1 MKAKSVTEKL
11 YEAINPIV
19 ENLGLTLWDIRYEK
33 EGANKYLRVYIDK
46 PDGVIDIFDCERVNE
61 PVSKLLDELDPISE
75 SYIFEVSSTGL
86 GRTLRT
92 HRQLLSCI
100 GKEVRLGL
108 YKAVDGVK
116 EYEGILESAT
126 EDEITVGG
134 KTFKLSE
141 CSIIK
146 LNDDKDLF

>member
-19 ENLGLTLWDIRYEK
+19 ENLGLILWDIRYEK

-46 PDGVIDIFDCERVNE
+46 PDGIIDITDCERVNE
-61 PVSKLLDELDPISE
+61 PVSKLLDELDPIAE

-86 GRTLRT
+86 GRTLRNR
-92 HRQLLSCI
+92 RQLLSCI
-100 GKEVRLGL
+100 GEEIRLGL
-108 YKAVDGVK
+108 YKAVDGQK
-116 EYEGILESAT
+116 DYEGILESVG
-126 EDEITVGG
+126 ENDITVGG
-134 KTFKLSE
+134 KVFKVNE
-141 CSIIK
+141 CTTIK

>member
-46 PDGVIDIFDCERVNE
+46 PDSIIDISDCERVTE
-61 PVSKLLDELDPISE
+61 PVSKLLDELDPIAE

-92 HRQLLSCI
+92 QRHLQACV
-100 GKEVRLGL
+100 GKEIRLGL
-108 YKAVDGVK
+108 YKAVDGSK
-116 EYEGILESAT
+116 EYEGILESVG
-126 EDEITVGG
+126 DDDFTVDG
-134 KTFKLSE
+134 KTFKLNE
-141 CSIIK
+141 CTTIK